1 VPLAVDERAPARAA
15 PPGALAT
22 MTQAHRYPECPV
34 SSAHTSRHEPALHIV
49 ERAWAGPC
57 RGCRHSPCDNRGPHV
72 FRLAEKWKGFLS
84 LHERRRRNPLQGA
97 CHAPGHRGLAA
108 VRAEPRGM
116 CGLVSE
122 GRARSIGEGLSRRS
136 TLTIRDRRP
145 LSAQNRPSKRS
156 DETATTALQGSPVA
170 PVRDLLALAVLPTE
184 QPQ

>member
-1 VPLAVDERAPARAA
+1 MPLAVDERAPARAA

-34 SSAHTSRHEPALHIV
+34 SSAHTSRHEPTLRIV

-108 VRAEPRGM
+108 VRAEPRGI

-156 DETATTALQGSPVA
+156 AGTAATALQEGPW
-170 PVRDLLALAVLPTE
+170 LPFVTCLPWPCCRTE
-184 QPQ
+184 QTP